1 MKTNSENTMNIKT
14 RQKICE
20 YELGTSMDKI
30 NSILEE
36 GHEIADIVTTLQA
49 SGGGI
54 SRRIHGLYTIKAILL
69 LNPSEKKTTV
79 KFRMIINDTNHLNN
93 LNQVLAE
100 ENESGFSLLKIIS
113 NDAFLNPEAC
123 SGIGRG
129 TYGFGLFFVKEVMQ
143 VL

>member
-1 MKTNSENTMNIKT
+1 MTVKMNSENTMNIKT

-20 YELGTSMDKI
+20 YELGTSMDKM

-36 GHEIADIVTTLQA
+36 GYEIADIVPTLQA

-54 SRRIHGLYTIKAILL
+54 SRRIHGLYTIKVVLL

-79 KFRMIINDTNHLNN
+79 KVRMIINDTNHLNN

-113 NDAFLNPEAC
+113 NDAFFFFFSFL
-123 SGIGRG
+123 GIGRG
-129 TYGFGLFFVKEVMQ
+129 KYVFGLFFVK
-143 VL
+143 

>member
-1 MKTNSENTMNIKT
+1 MTVKMNSENTMNIKT

-20 YELGTSMDKI
+20 YELGTSMDKM

-36 GHEIADIVTTLQA
+36 GYEIADILPTLQA

-54 SRRIHGLYTIKAILL
+54 SCRIHGLYTIKVLLL

-79 KFRMIINDTNHLNN
+79 KVRMIINDTNHLNN
-93 LNQVLAE
+93 LNQVLSE

-113 NDAFLNPEAC
+113 NDAFLDPEAC
-123 SGIGRG
+123 SGMGRG
-129 TYGFGLFFVKEVMQ
+129 TYGFGLFFVKEVM
-143 VL
+143 

>member
-1 MKTNSENTMNIKT
+1 MKMNSENTTNIEI

-36 GHEIADIVTTLQA
+36 GYEIADIVPTLQA

-54 SRRIHGLYTIKAILL
+54 SRRINGLYTIKVLLL
-69 LNPSEKKTTV
+69 LNPSKKKTTV

-93 LNQVLAE
+93 LNKVLAE

-113 NDAFLNPEAC
+113 NDAFLDPEAC
-123 SGIGRG
+123 SGMGRG
-129 TYGFGLFFVKEVMQ
+129 TCGFGLFFVK
-143 VL
+143 

>member
-1 MKTNSENTMNIKT
+1 MKMNSENTTNIEI

-36 GHEIADIVTTLQA
+36 GYEIADIVPTLQA

-54 SRRIHGLYTIKAILL
+54 SRRINGLYTIKVVLL

-79 KFRMIINDTNHLNN
+79 KVRMIINDTNHLNN
-93 LNQVLAE
+93 LNQVLSE

-113 NDAFLNPEAC
+113 NDAFLDPEAC
-123 SGIGRG
+123 SGMGRG
-129 TYGFGLFFVKEVMQ
+129 TYGFGLFFVKEVM
-143 VL
+143 

>member
-1 MKTNSENTMNIKT
+1 MNIKT
-14 RQKICE
+14 KQKICE

-36 GHEIADIVTTLQA
+36 GYEIADIVPTLQA

-54 SRRIHGLYTIKAILL
+54 SRRIHGLYTIKVVLL

-79 KFRMIINDTNHLNN
+79 KVRMIINDTNHLNH